1 VTKRELVIDVAERL
15 GYTQN
20 EVANVVQASL
30 DAITECLANGQRIEI
45 RNFGVFE
52 IKTRDAR
59 IGRNP
64 RTGQEVPISEKRV
77 ATFKPGKALK
87 ERVEV
92 TSATPAS
99 DAPRPVATA
108 RLGSGLA
115 VVEEEGGQFRL
126 L

>member
-1 VTKRELVIDVAERL
+1 MTKRELVIDVAERL

-87 ERVEV
+87 ERVEG
-92 TSATPAS
+92 TSSSAD

-108 RLGSGLA
+108 QLGSGLA